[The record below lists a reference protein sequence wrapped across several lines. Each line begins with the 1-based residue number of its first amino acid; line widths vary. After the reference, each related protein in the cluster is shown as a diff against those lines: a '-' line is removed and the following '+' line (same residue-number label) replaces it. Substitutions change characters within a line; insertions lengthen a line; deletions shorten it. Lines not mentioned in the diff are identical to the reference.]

1 LMQSDIDVS
10 LSSSCLLMVKTMKMG
25 KSILSNHRSLLQYAD
40 YCLRYMTSLSEDH
53 ITMEVALFWALDAAM
68 AVQLDTSQSGPVTH
82 SSGLA
87 QAPQHWSLQMINFL
101 SQPVASGYSG
111 GRQQQRTGIVVLT
124 ACYGRLDLARTI
136 FQSANF
142 CRDDLGNLL
151 GQLMLSLFEG
161 TPLHSNLS
169 YNLLHEAFGRRR
181 QRLAEI
187 IKVALQ
193 HGADPNEKC
202 AFEGNRS
209 HWNGLDEVAAP
220 DSEIFAHER
229 RLKLFE
235 RSTQLCSAWEL
246 LLAFMA
252 GLRRTFLDTCCSWPC
267 AVCTGDRQ
275 LILDLV
281 ETLLDNGIDSDAV
294 ISSRVEVDKGEE
306 THEASNEEGSK
317 NKGLVIYRRSALG
330 VLKKA
335 VGHVLQP
342 PPRSKGSVL
351 ESLHASG
358 QRILAKMVEQGAA
371 DQEWRNDVLVV
382 KSPQYTSDSES
393 ATRSDQPLPETAK
406 TLTHEA
412 GMPFTRSNSTA
423 LNPFTILTSWWST
436 RAG

>member
-1 LMQSDIDVS
+1 
-10 LSSSCLLMVKTMKMG
+10 
-25 KSILSNHRSLLQYAD
+25 
-40 YCLRYMTSLSEDH
+40 MTSLSEDH
-53 ITMEVALFWALDAAM
+53 ITIEVTLFRALDAAM
-68 AVQLDTSQSGPVTH
+68 TVQSDTSQGGPITH
-82 SSGLA
+82 SSGLT
-87 QAPQHWSLQMINFL
+87 QAPQHWSLQMVNFL
-101 SQPVASGYSG
+101 SQPVASGYSS

-142 CRDDLGNLL
+142 CRDDLGCLL

-181 QRLAEI
+181 QHLAEI

-209 HWNGLDEVAAP
+209 HWNGLNEVTAP
-220 DSEIFAHER
+220 DSENVAHKR

-252 GLRRTFLDTCCSWPC
+252 GLRPTFLGTCCSWPC
-267 AVCTGDRQ
+267 ATCTGDRQ

-281 ETLLDNGIDSDAV
+281 ETLLDNGINSDAV
-294 ISSRVEVDKGEE
+294 VSSRVEVDKGGE
-306 THEASNEEGSK
+306 THEASNEKGSE
-317 NKGLVIYRRSALG
+317 NKELVIYRRSALG
-330 VLKKA
+330 VLKQA
-335 VGHVLQP
+335 LGHVLQP

-351 ESLHASG
+351 ESLHASS
-358 QRILAKMVEQGAA
+358 QRILAKMVEQGAV

-382 KSPQYTSDSES
+382 KSSQYTSDLES
-393 ATRSDQPLPETAK
+393 ATRSDQPP
-406 TLTHEA
+406 
-412 GMPFTRSNSTA
+412 TRSSSTG
-423 LNPFTILTSWWST
+423 LNPFTMLTSWWST
-436 RAG
+436 RAE